1 MAIPIDQASTPY
13 LDALRVHSRRRPVRF
28 NVPGHKGG
36 PGTGPRLAT
45 ALGDTCFDLDV
56 PPLLAGIDVGPG
68 NPLSQARQLAAWTW
82 GAQTTWFLT
91 NGASQGNLVAMLA
104 VASLGRAVAVQRNA
118 HSSVIDGIVLAGLVP
133 RFLAPEVDH
142 DLGVA
147 HTVTPET
154 LTAALSRHPDVAA
167 VHVTSPTYFGA
178 VGDVPGLVAVC
189 HARGIPLV
197 VDEAWGGHFGLHADL
212 PPGALGC
219 GADLVVSSTHKM
231 VGSLTQSA
239 MLHLGRGDA
248 ASVLEP
254 LIERALKLVESTS
267 VSSLLL
273 ASLDGARHH
282 AATAGPQNL
291 DALLPQVRDL
301 VKRID
306 DLPRLR
312 VANSAIRS
320 HDGVVAHDP
329 LRVVID
335 VSGTGRSGYDVGD
348 QLRDDF
354 GIEVEVKN
362 GRAVVLVVGM
372 TERDL
377 AGASDAVVDAL
388 GAITAAA
395 PGAVPDRLPV
405 VPPWTELVMV
415 PRDAFFAPHETL
427 PYGAAVGRVS
437 GQTLAAY
444 PPGIP
449 NLVPGE
455 TVSPALVAFLE
466 ETVAHGGFVR
476 GSSQV
481 GVASISVVRE
491 DAVTGDRASGN
502 HEPGNHV
509 PGNHASST
517 RPARAATGTSGAPLR
532 STSSTSSSDTSADP
546 TTDPSRAA
554 LNSRNANLPELRA
567 GLAAGPH

>member
-1 MAIPIDQASTPY
+1 VTVPTDQTSTPY
-13 LDALRVHSRRRPVRF
+13 LDALRIHGRRRPVRF

-36 PGTGPRLAT
+36 AGADLRLTA

-56 PPLLAGIDVGPG
+56 PPHLAGIDVGPG
-68 NPLSQARQLAAWTW
+68 NPLSRARELAALTW

-91 NGASQGNLVAMLA
+91 NGASQGNLVAMLTA
-104 VASLGRAVAVQRNA
+104 ASLGSEVAVQRNA

-133 RFLAPEVDH
+133 RFLAPEID
-142 DLGVA
+142 DELGVA

-154 LTAALSRHPDVAA
+154 LAAALSRHPDVAA

-178 VGDVPGLVAVC
+178 VGNVPGLVAVC

-212 PPGALGC
+212 PPSALAC

-239 MLHLGRGDA
+239 MLHLGRGDSA
-248 ASVLEP
+248 GTLEP

-273 ASLDGARHH
+273 ASLDGARHQ
-282 AATAGPQNL
+282 AATAGSRNL
-291 DALLPQVRDL
+291 DALLPQIRDL

-306 DLPRLR
+306 DLPHLR

-320 HDGVVAHDP
+320 HEGVTAHDP
-329 LRVVID
+329 LRVVVD
-335 VSGTGRSGYDVGD
+335 VGGTGRSGYDIGD

-372 TERDL
+372 AERDL
-377 AGASDAVVDAL
+377 AGTSDAIIDAL
-388 GAITAAA
+388 ATITAAA
-395 PGAVPDRLPV
+395 PGTVLDRLPV
-405 VPPWTELVMV
+405 APPWTELVMV

-427 PYGAAVGRVS
+427 PYRAAVGRIS
-437 GQTLAAY
+437 GETLAAY

-449 NLVPGE
+449 NVVPGE

-466 ETVAHGGFVR
+466 ETLAQGGFVR
-476 GSSQV
+476 GSTPA
-481 GVASISVVRE
+481 GAASISVVQQE
-491 DAVTGDRASGN
+491 AAPGRA
-502 HEPGNHV
+502 PGARVAAARPV
-509 PGNHASST
+509 PSASRT
-517 RPARAATGTSGAPLR
+517 
-532 STSSTSSSDTSADP
+532 SDTSLPSATSMMP
-546 TTDPSRAA
+546 ISDPSGASR
-554 LNSRNANLPELRA
+554 NSRNANISELRA
-567 GLAAGPH
+567 GLSAGPH